1 MIGTARE
8 IALEMFRHSDLDGEK
23 YVFACWNRNDIR
35 CVCLD
40 WDLTDEELDEVLRR
54 LSSCLESGA
63 DIGQIRAIVETM
75 LDERHEKRSVTI
87 PAKSLAVV
95 MQRAGREL
103 QRIADCAEQGGGSAE
118 DTLKEENK
126 VMQSLCAALEA

>member
-8 IALEMFRHSDLDGEK
+8 IALEMLRCSDLDGEK
-23 YVFACWNRNDIR
+23 YVFASWNRNDIR

-75 LDERHEKRSVTI
+75 LDERREKRTVTI
-87 PAKSLAVV
+87 PAKSLALV
-95 MQRAGREL
+95 MQLAGREM
-103 QRIADCAEQGGGSAE
+103 QRIAVCAEDGGGSA
-118 DTLKEENK
+118 
-126 VMQSLCAALEA
+126 

>member
-1 MIGTARE
+1 MPPDGTARE

-54 LSSCLESGA
+54 LSSVRRCVSARYGRLSKPCSMS
-63 DIGQIRAIVETM
+63 D
-75 LDERHEKRSVTI
+75 
-87 PAKSLAVV
+87 AKANRDYS
-95 MQRAGREL
+95 REIAGL
-103 QRIADCAEQGGGSAE
+103 SHAAWDGMQRIAVCAEDGGGSAE
-118 DTLKEENK
+118 ETLKEAT
-126 VMQSLCAALEA
+126 SRLRAALDA

>member
-63 DIGQIRAIVETM
+63 DTGGRSSGDDGACSYAPGGERNERRRCPGADHQI
-75 LDERHEKRSVTI
+75 
-87 PAKSLAVV
+87 
-95 MQRAGREL
+95 
-103 QRIADCAEQGGGSAE
+103 
-118 DTLKEENK
+118 
-126 VMQSLCAALEA
+126 LCR